1 MLDVKEKQ
9 VLVFG
14 SGISGTAAVRL
25 LEKEGAQ
32 VILYD
37 GNEKLDLEK
46 VKEQLGEGSRARIVL
61 GAFPEE
67 LLETLDLLILSP
79 RCPHRPSG
87 GGSHSFQRDPG
98 DGRGGACLFL
108 WKRRCA
114 GDHRDQRKE
123 LQRQR
128 CLVRS

>member
-37 GNEKLDLEK
+37 GNE
-46 VKEQLGEGSRARIVL
+46 
-61 GAFPEE
+61 
-67 LLETLDLLILSP
+67 
-79 RCPHRPSG
+79 
-87 GGSHSFQRDPG
+87 
-98 DGRGGACLFL
+98 
-108 WKRRCA
+108 
-114 GDHRDQRKE
+114 
-123 LQRQR
+123 
-128 CLVRS
+128 

>member
-79 RCPHRPSG
+79 GVPTDLPVVEAIASRGIPVTGEVELAYSYG
-87 GGSHSFQRDPG
+87 KG
-98 DGRGGACLFL
+98 DVLAITGTNGKTTIDNVA
-108 WKRRCA
+108 W
-114 GDHRDQRKE
+114 
-123 LQRQR
+123 
-128 CLVRS
+128 

>member
-79 RCPHRPSG
+79 GVPTDLPVVEAIASRGIPVI
-87 GGSHSFQRDPG
+87 
-98 DGRGGACLFL
+98 GRGGACLFL

-114 GDHRDQRKE
+114 GDHRDQRKDYNDN
-123 LQRQR
+123 
-128 CLVRS
+128 VAW

>member
-37 GNEKLDLEK
+37 GNEKLDPEK
-46 VKEQLGEGSRARIVL
+46 VKEPGQGLSWGHSRR
-61 GAFPEE
+61 
-67 LLETLDLLILSP
+67 
-79 RCPHRPSG
+79 
-87 GGSHSFQRDPG
+87 SF
-98 DGRGGACLFL
+98 L
-108 WKRRCA
+108 RRWIF
-114 GDHRDQRKE
+114 
-123 LQRQR
+123 
-128 CLVRS
+128 

>member
-37 GNEKLDLEK
+37 GNEKLDPEK
-46 VKEQLGEGSRARIVL
+46 VKEQLGEGSRASE
-61 GAFPEE
+61 AE
-67 LLETLDLLILSP
+67 
-79 RCPHRPSG
+79 
-87 GGSHSFQRDPG
+87 
-98 DGRGGACLFL
+98 A
-108 WKRRCA
+108 
-114 GDHRDQRKE
+114 
-123 LQRQR
+123 
-128 CLVRS
+128 RSRT